1 MKLPNKYG
9 IIEKLSGNRRKPYRV
24 RKTIGWDGDKQIRKT
39 IGYFE
44 TRQQALQELA
54 LFNENPYDI
63 DVRHITV
70 DELHTKW
77 QDEKYPKIAHK
88 TQQVYNMC
96 WNYCVNASFGKD
108 NKSFID
114 MAFVDVRLNHLQS
127 IVDGMGNKWSAKK
140 AFKILWHQ
148 LYDYA
153 IKNDMN
159 VRKYSEYIDIGKK
172 TTKLERIPFEES
184 EIDKFWDNVDRMD
197 FIDTILILIYTGM
210 RIGELLDIKIKDV
223 YLDEKYMRGGSKT
236 EAGKNRIIPLHERII
251 PLVKKWYDKAIE
263 VGSEYL
269 IFNHEYKQMLYWNYY
284 HEKWEKII
292 EQLELDKKHKPH
304 DTRHTFST
312 RMDRTPANKLCTKRI
327 LGHASKDITDKVY
340 THKDIEDLLEAVNYL
355 R

>member
-24 RKTIGWDGDKQIRKT
+24 RKTVGWDENGKQIRKT
-39 IGYFE
+39 LGYYE
-44 TRQQALQELA
+44 TRTKALQELA
-54 LFNENPYDI
+54 LFNEKPYDI
-63 DVRHITV
+63 DIKKITV
-70 DELHTKW
+70 NELHKKW
-77 QDEKYPKIAHK
+77 QDEKYPKIAYK

-96 WNYCVNASFGKD
+96 WNYCQDIKD
-108 NKSFID
+108 E
-114 MAFVDVRLNHLQS
+114 AFVDIRLQHLQN
-127 IVDGMGNKWSAKK
+127 IVDGMGSKWSAKK

-148 LYDYA
+148 MYDFA
-153 IKNDMN
+153 LKNDMD

-172 TTKLERIPFEES
+172 TTKLERIPFEED
-184 EIDKFWDNVDRMD
+184 EIDKMWENVDRMD
-197 FIDTILILIYTGM
+197 FIDTMLILIYTGM
-210 RIGELLDIKIKDV
+210 RVGELLDIKIENVHLED
-223 YLDEKYMRGGSKT
+223 KYMVGGSKT
-236 EAGKNRIIPLHERII
+236 EAGKDRIIPFHERII
-251 PLVKKWYDKAIE
+251 PLIKRWYDKAIE

-269 IFNHEYKQMLYWNYY
+269 IFNYEYKQMKYWNYY

-292 EQLELDKKHKPH
+292 EQLEFNKEHKPH

>member
-24 RKTIGWDGDKQIRKT
+24 RKTIGWDENGKQIRKT
-39 IGYFE
+39 LGYYE
-44 TRQQALQELA
+44 TRTKALQELA
-54 LFNENPYDI
+54 LFNEKPYDI
-63 DVRHITV
+63 DIKKITV
-70 DELHTKW
+70 DELHKKW
-77 QDEKYPKIAHK
+77 QDEKYPKIAYK

-96 WNYCVNASFGKD
+96 WNYCQDIKD
-108 NKSFID
+108 E
-114 MAFVDVRLNHLQS
+114 AFVDIRLQHLQS
-127 IVDGMGNKWSAKK
+127 IVDGMGSKWSAKK

-148 LYDYA
+148 MYDFA
-153 IKNDMN
+153 LKNDMD

-172 TTKLERIPFEES
+172 TTKLERIPFEED
-184 EIDKFWDNVDRMD
+184 EIDKMWENVDRMD

-210 RIGELLDIKIKDV
+210 RVGELLDIKIENV
-223 YLDEKYMRGGSKT
+223 FLDEKYMRGGSKT

-251 PLVKKWYDKAIE
+251 PLVKRWYDKAKE

-269 IFNHEYKQMLYWNYY
+269 IFNYEYNQMLYWNYY

-292 EQLELDKKHKPH
+292 EQLEFNKEHKPH

-312 RMDRTPANKLCTKRI
+312 RMDRTSANKLCTKRI

-340 THKDIEDLLEAVNYL
+340 THKDIEDLLEAVNML

>member
-24 RKTIGWDGDKQIRKT
+24 RKTVGWDENGKQIRKT
-39 IGYFE
+39 LGYYE
-44 TRQQALQELA
+44 TRTKALQELA
-54 LFNENPYDI
+54 LFNEKPYDI
-63 DVRHITV
+63 DIKKITV
-70 DELHTKW
+70 DELHKKW
-77 QDEKYPKIAHK
+77 QDEKYPKIAYK

-96 WNYCVNASFGKD
+96 WNYCQDIKD
-108 NKSFID
+108 E
-114 MAFVDVRLNHLQS
+114 AFVDIRLQHLQN
-127 IVDGMGNKWSAKK
+127 IVDGMGSKWSAKK

-148 LYDYA
+148 MYDFA
-153 IKNDMN
+153 LKNDMD

-172 TTKLERIPFEES
+172 TTKLERIPFEED
-184 EIDKFWDNVDRMD
+184 EIDKMWENVDRMD
-197 FIDTILILIYTGM
+197 FIDTMLILIYTGM
-210 RIGELLDIKIKDV
+210 RVGELLDIKIENVHLED
-223 YLDEKYMRGGSKT
+223 KYMVGGSKT
-236 EAGKNRIIPLHERII
+236 EAGKDRIIPFHERII
-251 PLVKKWYDKAIE
+251 PLIKRWYDKAIE

-269 IFNHEYKQMLYWNYY
+269 IFNYEYKQMKYWNYY

-292 EQLELDKKHKPH
+292 EQLEFNKEHKPH

>member
-1 MKLPNKYG
+1 MKLPNHFG

-24 RKTIGWDGDKQIRKT
+24 RKTIGWENGKQIRKT

-44 TRQQALQELA
+44 TRAKALQELS

-63 DVRHITV
+63 DIKKITV
-70 DELHTKW
+70 KELHSKW
-77 QDEKYPKIAHK
+77 QKEKYSKIAYK
-88 TQQVYNMC
+88 TTKVYDMC
-96 WNYCVNASFGKD
+96 WNYCAD
-108 NKSFID
+108 IED
-114 MAFVDVRLNHLQS
+114 MAFVDVKLNHLQV
-127 IVDGMGNKWSAKK
+127 IVDSLGDKWSAKK
-140 AFKILWHQ
+140 AFKILWNQ

-159 VRKYSEYIDIGKK
+159 VRKYSEYIDLGKK
-172 TTKLERIPFEES
+172 TTKLVRIPFEEA
-184 EIDKFWDNVDRMD
+184 EIDKLWENEDRME

-210 RIGELLDIKIKDV
+210 RVGELLDIKIENVNLK
-223 YLDEKYMRGGSKT
+223 EKYMTGGSKT

-251 PLVKKWYDKAIE
+251 PLIEKWYDKAQE
-263 VGSEYL
+263 VKSDYL
-269 IFNHEYKQMLYWNYY
+269 IFNHEYKQMKYWNYY

-292 EQLELDKKHKPH
+292 EQLEFSKEHRPH
-304 DTRHTFST
+304 DTRHTFAT

-340 THKDIEDLLEAVNYL
+340 THKDIDELIEAVNYL